1 VQVPSRGPVRLRRR
15 RAADDGFI
23 AQLGDE
29 AFAEY
34 DPRAAQTTLR
44 LAHAGTTWVASR
56 DNQLLGFAVVQVH
69 RDHAELCAIAVAPG
83 ARGSGVGTQLVR
95 EVVRALELAGV
106 ARLTLHTAQ
115 ANLSGLDLFLK
126 LGFRVNARIPRFYR
140 GMFEACAM
148 SKTLNAAPR

>member
-1 VQVPSRGPVRLRRR
+1 
-15 RAADDGFI
+15 
-23 AQLGDE
+23 
-29 AFAEY
+29 
-34 DPRAAQTTLR
+34 
-44 LAHAGTTWVASR
+44 
-56 DNQLLGFAVVQVH
+56 VH